1 LAWLPASAHAAQNP
15 TVEMVIV
22 DRGKVL
28 IELYPRDAPKTVNH
42 FLDLVKRKFY
52 DDMLFYRVVP

>member
-1 LAWLPASAHAAQNP
+1 
-15 TVEMVIV
+15 MVIV